1 MKKTLAALALSV
13 TAAGTLVA
21 CSSGSGGGS
30 GSSASSGAPSGSTIK
45 IAVLEPFS
53 GPVGYLGTFVKN
65 SVQIEVDQLNK
76 NGGVLGHKIE
86 VITRDDQLTAQ
97 ATVAAARELVSDPS
111 VVMIQG
117 PSISSFYNAV
127 RPIYE
132 QSKKLNCPLSVDSDS
147 AVQGA
152 KYTFLAGPNNGTEVP
167 GLLKYL
173 SSAGKKT
180 IGLVYSHD
188 ATGEATDAA
197 LKEMAPKY
205 NMQYLG
211 VQYYN
216 AGAQNQVAQVTALKK
231 ADAIFISGTGSD
243 AGETA
248 ISAQQVGYKGV
259 LVGNDG
265 EQSYVFVDAAGDTAQ
280 GTTFASEPLYNL
292 TDTPQD
298 QWPAAFRD
306 FVTTAQAQYGV
317 QTGPKSGVTQLKAT
331 PLPASCVVAWAKAAV
346 KANSIDPTKVAAAW
360 ETMSL
365 TAAENPAGVAVQF
378 SPDNHSFW
386 NSPDQIAVYKWAK
399 KDSKWYLQTVQQAGG

>member
-1 MKKTLAALALSV
+1 VKKTLAALTLGV
-13 TAAGTLVA
+13 TAASMLAG
-21 CSSGSGGGS
+21 CSSGTS
-30 GSSASSGAPSGSTIK
+30 SSADNGATGGSTIK

-65 SVQIEVDQLNK
+65 SVQIEVDKLNK

-147 AVQGA
+147 AVKGA
-152 KYTFLAGPNNGTEVP
+152 KYTFLAGPNNGTELP

-180 IGLVYSHD
+180 IGLVYSKD
-188 ATGEATDAA
+188 ATGEATDTA

-205 NMQYLG
+205 NIRYLG

-216 AGAQNQVAQVTALKK
+216 AGAQNHVAQMTALKD

-248 ISAQQVGYKGV
+248 ITAQQIGYKGV

-280 GTTFASEPLYNL
+280 GTTFSSEPLYNL
-292 TDTPQD
+292 TDIPQD
-298 QWPAAFRD
+298 QWPAAFRE
-306 FVTTAQAQYGV
+306 FVTTAQSQYGV

-360 ETMSL
+360 ETMNL

-378 SPDNHSFW
+378 TPDNHSFW

-399 KDSKWYLQTVQQAGG
+399 KDGKWYLQTVQSVGS